1 MLVEVPEY
9 KVQSYIRLYILS
21 LKVMVTINASLEV
34 SAPADRI
41 WNIVADI
48 DNEPQYWQGTK
59 TVKNISK
66 AGNKIEREVTI
77 AFRDSKCRQTVMLT
91 PQKSIEIM
99 ITEGPIRGTKTVTL
113 SPLGNLKTRI
123 DVVWNIKLAGF
134 LGVFTGMVKRHI
146 AEGTDEALARIAKAV
161 E

>member
-1 MLVEVPEY
+1 
-9 KVQSYIRLYILS
+9 
-21 LKVMVTINASLEV
+21 MVTINASQEV
-34 SAPADRI
+34 SASLDRT
-41 WNIVADI
+41 WEIVADI
-48 DNEPQYWQGTK
+48 DNEPQYWHGTK
-59 TVKNISK
+59 TVRNISK

-77 AFRDSKCRQTVMLT
+77 AFKDSKCRQTVLLN

-123 DVVWNIKLAGF
+123 DVVWNIKLTGF
-134 LGVFTGMVKRHI
+134 LSIFTGIVKKHI
-146 AEGTDEALARIAKAV
+146 AEGTEEALARIAKAV

>member
-1 MLVEVPEY
+1 
-9 KVQSYIRLYILS
+9 
-21 LKVMVTINASLEV
+21 MVTINASREV
-34 SAPADRI
+34 SAPVDRI
-41 WNIVADI
+41 WDIVADV
-48 DNEPQYWQGTK
+48 DNEPQYWHGTK

-66 AGNKIEREVTI
+66 TGNKIEREVTI
-77 AFRDSKCRQTVMLT
+77 AFRDSKCRQTVLLN
-91 PQKSIEIM
+91 PQKKSVEIM

-146 AEGTDEALARIAKAV
+146 AEGTEEALARIAKAV